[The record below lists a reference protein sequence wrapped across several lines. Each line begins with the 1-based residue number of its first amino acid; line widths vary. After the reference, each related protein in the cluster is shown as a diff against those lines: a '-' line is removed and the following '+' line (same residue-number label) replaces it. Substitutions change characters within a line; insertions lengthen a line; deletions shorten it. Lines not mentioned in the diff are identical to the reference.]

1 MEHEI
6 EVRLKA
12 IGEQIETEK
21 QLLHVMTLYRDCEMK
36 TIVVNQCHGAI
47 RGMKV
52 TKEYL
57 ETLLETITRKPEPTI
72 FDHGID
78 YRGGMTRG

>member
-1 MEHEI
+1 MNQEI
-6 EVRLKA
+6 EIRINA
-12 IGEQIETEK
+12 IEEQIRLEK
-21 QLLHVMTLYRDCEMK
+21 RVLDTMTAYRDCEMK

-52 TKEYL
+52 AKEYL
-57 ETLLETITRKPEPTI
+57 EDLLESDKREPNL

-78 YRGGMTRG
+78 YRGGLIRG